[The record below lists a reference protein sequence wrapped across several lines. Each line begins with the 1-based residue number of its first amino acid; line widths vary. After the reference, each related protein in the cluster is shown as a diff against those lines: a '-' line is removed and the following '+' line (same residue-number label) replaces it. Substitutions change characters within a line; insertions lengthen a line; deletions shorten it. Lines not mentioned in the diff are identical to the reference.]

1 MYLLSRKVKESG
13 GKQIKKGLFWAENH
27 PPSKFHGNLLGSF
40 CIIQL
45 TNQLTSGHGWKHNI
59 VGRGQNLYPEL
70 NIVLCSPHWRSP
82 GLNFISAKLPST
94 LFVSCTIFLTF
105 LMPICKKRP
114 NPQGW
119 IVCAAILLIASE
131 CKKKSELVLCFTLPL
146 LFLQSILGSGVILNE
161 LRPSGKWMFCALEN
175 IP

>member
-1 MYLLSRKVKESG
+1 MSVFIMIQAFIPWELYLLSRKVKESEK
-13 GKQIKKGLFWAENH
+13 KQIKRGLFWAENH

-45 TNQLTSGHGWKHNI
+45 TNQLTSGHGWKHNV

-70 NIVLCSPHWRSP
+70 NIVLCSPHRRSP

-94 LFVSCTIFLTF
+94 LFILCTIFLPF
-105 LMPICKKRP
+105 LMPIYKKRL

-119 IVCAAILLIASE
+119 IVRAAILLTISE
-131 CKKKSELVLCFTLPL
+131 SKKSEPFLYCFCRVLWDPTL
-146 LFLQSILGSGVILNE
+146 F
-161 LRPSGKWMFCALEN
+161 WMS
-175 IP
+175 